1 MKPLTAN
8 RLVLSRKQHR
18 ACTLSVSR
26 AELEQRLGPP
36 LALEDEGDGLGSR
49 YRWEYQGE
57 CGLEVLIDL
66 PRESSAAPQE
76 AVVWMKHLEVE
87 HALSHLGLS
96 THQVLWRADM
106 QEPLSLDGWAV
117 VRQDETGNRF
127 DICVLSVPDHAECL
141 AQLLEARAHEQS
153 YYVELRGM
161 KPQPRQEGTSR
172 RDWAFASQDEHAAA
186 L

>member
-36 LALEDEGDGLGSR
+36 LALGDEGDGLGPR

-153 YYVELRGM
+153 YDVELRGM

>member
-1 MKPLTAN
+1 MKPLATN

-36 LALEDEGDGLGSR
+36 LAIDDEGEGLGRR

-57 CGLEVLIDL
+57 CGVELRIEIPRDSSPG
-66 PRESSAAPQE
+66 PRE
-76 AVVWMKHLEVE
+76 AVLWMKHLEVE
-87 HALSHLGLS
+87 HALEHLGLS
-96 THQVLWRADM
+96 TDRVLWRADM
-106 QEPLSLDGWAV
+106 QEPLPLDGWAV
-117 VRQDETGNRF
+117 VRQDGAGNRF

-141 AQLLEARAHEQS
+141 ARWLEARSHEQT
-153 YYVELRGM
+153 YAVEPRGL
-161 KPQPRQEGTSR
+161 KSASR
-172 RDWAFASQDEHAAA
+172 RNAPQRWTLPSQDEHAAS

>member
-26 AELEQRLGPP
+26 AELEQHLGPP
-36 LALEDEGDGLGSR
+36 IALEDEGDGLGPR

-66 PRESSAAPQE
+66 PRESFE
-76 AVVWMKHLEVE
+76 AVLWMKHLEVE
-87 HALSHLGLS
+87 HALAHLGLS

-106 QEPLSLDGWAV
+106 QEPLSLDGWAI
-117 VRQDETGNRF
+117 VRQDDTGDRF

-141 AQLLEARAHEQS
+141 AGMLEARDAQS
-153 YYVELRGM
+153 YAIEPRGM
-161 KPQPRQEGTSR
+161 KPQPRRVAASR
-172 RDWAFASQDEHAAA
+172 REWAFASQDAHAASP
-186 L
+186 

>member
-1 MKPLTAN
+1 MKPLAAN

-18 ACTLSVSR
+18 ACTLSISR

-36 LALEDEGDGLGSR
+36 LAIDDEGDGLGAR

-66 PRESSAAPQE
+66 PRESGARE
-76 AVVWMKHLEVE
+76 AVLWMKHLEVE
-87 HALSHLGLS
+87 HALEHLGLS
-96 THQVLWRADM
+96 TEHVLWRADM
-106 QEPLSLDGWAV
+106 MEPLPLDGWAV
-117 VRQDETGNRF
+117 VRQDGAGNQF

-141 AQLLEARAHEQS
+141 AQLLETRSPEQA
-153 YYVELRGM
+153 YATELRGL
-161 KPQPRQEGTSR
+161 KPAPRRTPSR
-172 RDWAFASQDEHAAA
+172 SWALPSHDEHTAS